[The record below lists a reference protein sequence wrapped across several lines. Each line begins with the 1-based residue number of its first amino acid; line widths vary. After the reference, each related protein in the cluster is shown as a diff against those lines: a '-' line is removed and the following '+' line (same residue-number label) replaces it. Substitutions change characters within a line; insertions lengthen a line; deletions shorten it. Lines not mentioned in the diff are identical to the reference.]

1 MPIRLNLLAEA
12 QAAELLRRRDP
23 VKRVMWAAAL
33 LISCMLVW
41 SSWLQLKATLAK
53 SEVGKVEAQMK
64 SSTNDFRQVL
74 DDQRKAVE
82 VNQKLT
88 ALKLLATNRFLNGTL
103 LNALQQATVEDV
115 ELVHLKLAQDYF
127 PIEEVKPRTNAAD
140 NRIILGKPGTVTE
153 KIVLLL
159 DGNDSSP
166 NAPDQ
171 LNKFKEVLANNP
183 YFRESLARTNAINLK
198 ALSGWNV
205 SPVSGKNCRF
215 FTLECRF
222 PAKTR

>member
-74 DDQRKAVE
+74 DDQRKTVE
-82 VNQKLT
+82 VNQKLS
-88 ALKLLATNRFLNGTL
+88 ALKQLATNRFLNGTL
-103 LNALQQATVEDV
+103 LNALQQATVDDV
-115 ELVHLKLAQDYF
+115 ELVHLRLSQDYF
-127 PIEEVKPRTNAAD
+127 AIEEVKPRTNSD
-140 NRIILGKPGTVTE
+140 NRIILGKPGSVTE

-171 LNKFKEVLANNP
+171 LNKFKEVLAGNP
-183 YFRESLARTNAINLK
+183 YFSESLAKTNAINLK

-205 SPVSGKNCRF
+205 SPVTGKNCRF

-222 PAKTR
+222 PDKTR